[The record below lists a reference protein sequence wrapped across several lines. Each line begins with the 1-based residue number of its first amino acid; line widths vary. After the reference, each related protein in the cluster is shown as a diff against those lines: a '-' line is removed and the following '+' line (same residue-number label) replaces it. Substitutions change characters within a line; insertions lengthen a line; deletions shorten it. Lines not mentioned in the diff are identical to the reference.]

1 MLAGQA
7 VVITRPASQAAA
19 LAGLIEQTGAKAVLF
34 PALEIVLL
42 AVSSNTLK
50 RVNEA
55 DMAIFISAN
64 AVDMGLRQVSLS
76 TTCAL
81 AAIGNATTAA
91 LMQAGYRDIIS
102 PQMGADSDALLA
114 EPAMQNIAGKRI
126 VIFRGLGGRE
136 TLRTV
141 LTQRGAQVDYIECYW
156 RSVPP
161 VSATAV
167 ANLLT
172 REDIA
177 ALQAY
182 SSETLTNF
190 CAMIGVSGVAKFVQQ
205 ALFVPH
211 ATIAEA
217 ARGLGFSDVIVT
229 GFGDA
234 GLIRALQQRFDQ

>member
-7 VVITRPASQAAA
+7 VVITRPANQAAA
-19 LAGLIEQTGAKAVLF
+19 LAELIEQAGAKAILF
-34 PALEIVLL
+34 PALEILPL
-42 AVSSNTLK
+42 AVSNDTLNG
-50 RVNEA
+50 VNKA

-64 AVDMGLRQVSLS
+64 AVEMGLQQASLS

-91 LMQAGYRDIIS
+91 LVQAGYRDIIS
-102 PQMGADSDALLA
+102 PQIGADSEALLA
-114 EPAMQNIAGKRI
+114 ESAMQNVAGKRI
-126 VIFRGLGGRE
+126 VIFRGVGGRE

-141 LTQRGAQVDYIECYW
+141 LTQRGARVEYIECYQ
-156 RSVPP
+156 RSVPS
-161 VSATAV
+161 VSAIAV
-167 ANLLT
+167 ANLLA
-172 REDIA
+172 RVDIA
-177 ALQAY
+177 AVQAY
-182 SSETLTNF
+182 SSETLSNF

-234 GLIRALQQRFDQ
+234 GLIRALQQRFNQ